1 MHLLKNSNKQSP
13 MHVHVVATRYV
24 AAQLEMSKYLC
35 QLLCQ
40 CAAVDPHQEQER
52 GFSLM

>member
-1 MHLLKNSNKQSP
+1 

-35 QLLCQ
+35 QLMCR

-52 GFSLM
+52 GFALV